1 MCLIYPKIL
10 RKLLKKIIKKT
21 AASEFSFIRHW
32 TGVSKTFTNKGF
44 GFVQN
49 DYVFIL
55 FERKFILR
63 FINQNPKLPGSQKE
77 ILPRSY
83 KQSAGSELEVPCYF
97 LQGCK

>member
-10 RKLLKKIIKKT
+10 RKLLRKILKKT
-21 AASEFSFIRHW
+21 AASEFSDIRHW

-44 GFVQN
+44 GFMQN
-49 DYVFIL
+49 GYVFIL

-83 KQSAGSELEVPCYF
+83 KQFAGSELRSALLFFARV
-97 LQGCK
+97 